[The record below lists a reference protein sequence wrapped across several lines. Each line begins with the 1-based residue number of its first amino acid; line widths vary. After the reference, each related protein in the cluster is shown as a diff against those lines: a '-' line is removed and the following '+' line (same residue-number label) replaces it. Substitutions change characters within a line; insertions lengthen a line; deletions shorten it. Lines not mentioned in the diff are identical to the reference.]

1 MSENSK
7 LIEFHKVNKTYF
19 LGTQKIEALKDINL
33 IINKNDFLAIIGPSG
48 SGKSSM
54 LNLMSFIDEPSEGKI
69 LYGDINVE
77 NLKDKDIAQFR
88 SNKIGIIFQ
97 NFNLIPVFS
106 ATENVALALQ
116 IQNGNNKENIEKS
129 KELLNELGLGN
140 HLNHKPNYLSGGQ
153 KQRVAIARA
162 LITNPEIIIADEP
175 TSALDSKTG
184 LEIINLMKKINETKK
199 TTFIFSTHDPRII
212 NQVEKTIELIDGQIK
227 K

>member
-1 MSENSK
+1 MNNNK
-7 LIEFHKVNKTYF
+7 ILIEFQKVNKTYF
-19 LGTQKIEALKDINL
+19 LGTQKIDALKDINL
-33 IINKNDFLAIIGPSG
+33 SIKDKDFTAIIGPSG
-48 SGKSSM
+48 SGKSSL
-54 LNLMSFIDEPSEGKI
+54 LNLISFIDTPSEGKI
-69 LYGDINVE
+69 LYDNVNVE
-77 NLKDKDIAQFR
+77 NLKEIDVAKFR
-88 SNKIGIIFQ
+88 SNKVGIIFQ

-116 IQNGNNKENIEKS
+116 IQNGNNKENMERS

-140 HLNHKPNYLSGGQ
+140 HLNHKPSYLSGGQ

-184 LEIINLMKKINETKK
+184 MEIISLMKKINETKK

-212 NQVEKTIELIDGQIK
+212 NEVEKKIELIDGQIK
-227 K
+227 N